1 MEKPINMQI
10 ITNLCT
16 KLRSR
21 MFKYVSQ
28 VFLVNNKR
36 IFHVETR
43 LGHFTAW
50 AQGRGISCFT
60 PLRHFVWNKAMFNK
74 L

>member
-1 MEKPINMQI
+1 MDI

-21 MFKYVSQ
+21 VFKYVSK
-28 VFLVNNKR
+28 VFLVNKKR

-60 PLRHFVWNKAMFNK
+60 PLSLMFYDF
-74 L
+74 